1 MTRSRLKSVYLK
13 NQNITGVI
21 SIIKEIL
28 VLIYYEKQNLINKR
42 FWKNIKPFFSD
53 TGLASNNI
61 VLKEKGNLITDKN

>member
-28 VLIYYEKQNLINKR
+28 VLIYYKKQNLINKR

-61 VLKEKGNLITDKN
+61 VFKEKSNLITDKN